1 MNRYLIAIFWG
12 SLFYVEYRWG
22 LTLNRFFIVVFLISS
37 VISAY
42 HSLWLIGSLLV
53 SLKSS
58 KLLFNPLQHYRRK
71 LIVWLAIATFSF
83 YGFYRTQ
90 IPGQLEAYEA
100 VAKAKFEEIV
110 RGQETE
116 KSERKEGRKLMEME
130 IKTEEK
136 RIDETS
142 LRARRTEKHA
152 EGSKEMIAEI
162 TTGWNKETADTEND
176 NINWEKATDLIKKY
190 PNYIRRARENKIKA
204 SQALEAP
211 QEYYGKV
218 VSFRGQIYS
227 IQQLP
232 PENSVAQFFDGNCY
246 HAMMVVNDNNK
257 PVAISVYIVGNAES
271 VAENSV
277 VNVKGF
283 IYGQSQL
290 VNSLG
295 GVSNGIA
302 FVGFQE

>member
-1 MNRYLIAIFWG
+1 MNRYLAAVFWG
-12 SLFYVEYRWG
+12 SLFYVDYRWG
-22 LTLNRFFIVVFLISS
+22 LTLNRFFIVVFVISS

-90 IPGQLEAYEA
+90 IPGQLESYEA
-100 VAKAKFEEIV
+100 MAIAKFEEII
-110 RGQETE
+110 RRQETAQ
-116 KSERKEGRKLMEME
+116 SEIREGRQLANIE
-130 IKTEEK
+130 IKTREK
-136 RIDETS
+136 HIDETS
-142 LRARRTEKHA
+142 IRARRIYDRQA
-152 EGSKEMIAEI
+152 ESKEMIAEI
-162 TTGWNKETADTEND
+162 TTGWNMETADTEND
-176 NINWEKATDLIKKY
+176 SINWEKATDLIKKY
-190 PNYIRRARENKIKA
+190 PNYIHRARENKIKA
-204 SQALEAP
+204 SLALEKP

-218 VSFRGQIYS
+218 VSLRGQIYS

-246 HAMMVVNDNNK
+246 HAMMVVNDNNV
-257 PVAISVYIVGNAES
+257 PVTISVYIAGNAAN

-283 IYGQSQL
+283 IYGQSRL
-290 VNSLG
+290 LNSLG
-295 GVSNGIA
+295 NESFGLA
-302 FVGFQE
+302 FVGFQG